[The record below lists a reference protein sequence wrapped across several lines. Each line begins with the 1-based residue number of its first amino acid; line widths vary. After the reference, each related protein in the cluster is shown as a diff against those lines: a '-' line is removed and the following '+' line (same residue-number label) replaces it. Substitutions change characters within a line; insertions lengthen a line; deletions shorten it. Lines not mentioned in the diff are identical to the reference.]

1 MLVGISIELL
11 QPSFELL
18 HWSSF
23 RVLKRTYLRYHR
35 LESRATMALRENGQT
50 NRAHKEGAL
59 CAAKV
64 IALEHNPKQ
73 SAAMAQ
79 RSLHHSTHQ
88 LTHQGMTAT
97 RSASHAHD

>member
-23 RVLKRTYLRYHR
+23 RVLPRTHLRYHH
-35 LESRATMALRENGQT
+35 LESRATMAIRENGQT
-50 NRAHKEGAL
+50 NRAHKQGAL
-59 CAAKV
+59 CAVKV
-64 IALEHNPKQ
+64 IALGNNPKQ

-79 RSLHHSTHQ
+79 RSLHQSK
-88 LTHQGMTAT
+88 HQGMTAK
-97 RSASHAHD
+97 RPARHAHD